1 MKKVALITGARGGI
15 GSAITTA
22 LLAQGYRI
30 IATHSS
36 ANGAAAHDWYGEEGG
51 SVVEAGPFEG
61 VLHPAK
67 GNASTQIAARA
78 NVFRCMGADPFQSG
92 KFGPF
97 QQSSWRRS
105 VGAPGERGTGRDPS
119 VPRR

>member
-1 MKKVALITGARGGI
+1 MSAAPSDDGTGDGWDAPP
-15 GSAITTA
+15 AA
-22 LLAQGYRI
+22 VDV
-30 IATHSS
+30 SS
-36 ANGAAAHDWYGEEGG
+36 AGDWYGEEGG

-105 VGAPGERGTGRDPS
+105 VGAPVVRGTGRDPS